1 MQGVSRKLGA
11 LGSPPLVRCWGGVP
25 RVSGTRAGGT
35 FSGQELARAG
45 WWGWARLP
53 LAPKDQK
60 RGLGRFQLIEAESKS
75 GGLIKGN
82 YPPRGAPPPPASLE
96 ALRTP
101 ARVPGPPPPCPW
113 PVEGLEA
120 CYLPARVSACGGTRG
135 HVPKCHTLSREQRR
149 PVWTEATLPS
159 CGSTP
164 RGAFCRRERTQKSQG
179 RSRGRERPAPRVCQ
193 PVAPCALLYARGPSV
208 VPRVLGPGISPGD
221 TGQLGG
227 RPSVSPDPAQS
238 RGAWRR
244 VRACVPC
251 TQAAAELRVL
261 GWPGRRACVALGG
274 GGEGAF
280 LCPASAPTE
289 GVTGAGGHV
298 CGVGMSGG
306 HALALPGPTQPS
318 WARPPRPGLPLPLA
332 LARTP
337 EVPITPTP
345 AIRFPFQGPRP
356 LPAQVLVHPC
366 SWDKS
371 GPRRWPE
378 VPRGP

>member
-45 WWGWARLP
+45 WGGWARLP

-82 YPPRGAPPPPASLE
+82 YPPRGAPPRQPGGAENARPGPRAASSLPV
-96 ALRTP
+96 ASRGPGSVLAACLCVCMWGHARARAQMPHPLQRAAPTCVDGGDFAKLRLHP
-101 ARVPGPPPPCPW
+101 ARSFLSSREDPEEPGPLPREGAPW
-113 PVEGLEA
+113 
-120 CYLPARVSACGGTRG
+120 
-135 HVPKCHTLSREQRR
+135 
-149 PVWTEATLPS
+149 
-159 CGSTP
+159 
-164 RGAFCRRERTQKSQG
+164 
-179 RSRGRERPAPRVCQ
+179 VCQ
-193 PVAPCALLYARGPSV
+193 PVAPCALLYAVGPSV

-261 GWPGRRACVALGG
+261 GWPGRRACVALG
-274 GGEGAF
+274 E
-280 LCPASAPTE
+280 
-289 GVTGAGGHV
+289 
-298 CGVGMSGG
+298 VGRGRFC
-306 HALALPGPTQPS
+306 AL
-318 WARPPRPGLPLPLA
+318 RPPR
-332 LARTP
+332 
-337 EVPITPTP
+337 
-345 AIRFPFQGPRP
+345 
-356 LPAQVLVHPC
+356 
-366 SWDKS
+366 
-371 GPRRWPE
+371 RR
-378 VPRGP
+378 V

>member
-120 CYLPARVSACGGTRG
+120 C
-135 HVPKCHTLSREQRR
+135 
-149 PVWTEATLPS
+149 
-159 CGSTP
+159 
-164 RGAFCRRERTQKSQG
+164 
-179 RSRGRERPAPRVCQ
+179 
-193 PVAPCALLYARGPSV
+193 
-208 VPRVLGPGISPGD
+208 
-221 TGQLGG
+221 
-227 RPSVSPDPAQS
+227 
-238 RGAWRR
+238 
-244 VRACVPC
+244 
-251 TQAAAELRVL
+251 
-261 GWPGRRACVALGG
+261 
-274 GGEGAF
+274 
-280 LCPASAPTE
+280 
-289 GVTGAGGHV
+289 
-298 CGVGMSGG
+298 
-306 HALALPGPTQPS
+306 
-318 WARPPRPGLPLPLA
+318 
-332 LARTP
+332 
-337 EVPITPTP
+337 
-345 AIRFPFQGPRP
+345 
-356 LPAQVLVHPC
+356 
-366 SWDKS
+366 
-371 GPRRWPE
+371 
-378 VPRGP
+378 